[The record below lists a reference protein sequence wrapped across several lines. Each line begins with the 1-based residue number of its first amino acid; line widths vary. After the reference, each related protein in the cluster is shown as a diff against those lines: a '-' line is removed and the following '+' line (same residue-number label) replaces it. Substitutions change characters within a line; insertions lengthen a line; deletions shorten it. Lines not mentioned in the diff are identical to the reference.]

1 MSSLPDVSPDFTT
14 SVCIHTKL
22 SGTGRISM
30 QFVISSC
37 KHDPFFFSTD
47 ALIMT
52 LLLKEEGLR
61 RRSGFGEVDG
71 VESMEYLEA
80 LLHDMSGLF
89 LWAVPELL
97 QPLVLEQTD
106 VEAVPLLTRTAFFRL
121 SPQTRMKPSLNFE
134 DIRL

>member
-1 MSSLPDVSPDFTT
+1 
-14 SVCIHTKL
+14 
-22 SGTGRISM
+22 
-30 QFVISSC
+30 
-37 KHDPFFFSTD
+37 
-47 ALIMT
+47 MT
-52 LLLKEEGLR
+52 LLLKEECLR

-89 LWAVPELL
+89 LWVVPELL
-97 QPLVLEQTD
+97 HTLVLEQTE
-106 VEAVPLLTRTAFFRL
+106 VEAVPLLTRTEFFRL